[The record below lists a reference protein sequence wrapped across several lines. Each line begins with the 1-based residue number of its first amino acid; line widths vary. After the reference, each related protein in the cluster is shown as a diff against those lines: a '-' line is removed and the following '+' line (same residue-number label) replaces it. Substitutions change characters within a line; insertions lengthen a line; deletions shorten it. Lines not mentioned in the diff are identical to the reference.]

1 MPAPT
6 WQAARNGLPGDATA
20 TDKSAHVNQLL
31 TSHAENHVYQG
42 TRIVTS
48 GAFNDANQFIGP
60 TLSSSLVDQPF
71 VLPSGQTTVGR
82 VTLPVTPV
90 GGGADLQVSLYT
102 DSSGVPGTQLVS
114 ARIPAT
120 WITAQA
126 ATSGLDNAANLQ
138 TSANNNLLTGPITVT
153 TWQPPATSASGFA
166 SAPAAASSGNYLISA
181 GGTDSNTNAYLT
193 TVFTVP
199 YLGAGTLGN
208 PQLQPNLPQAENGM
222 AMVATSDTIAV
233 AGGWTSPT
241 TGTTAVFAAGWDAN
255 TGQIA
260 AWSTQTSLPQ
270 VVAGAG
276 GAAYDQT
283 MYVVGGLNV
292 TTGTALATVYS
303 TSITSGQLGQSW
315 TTAPPLPLALENPI
329 VGVVGNVLM
338 VTGGTTAT
346 GSHNA
351 TTYYAPLAADG
362 TISQWLTAPAQM
374 PVPVNDAG
382 YAAIP
387 GVGLVVFGGFTTG
400 STLSSAVQTLTA
412 SGSSGVGFWQSGTTG
427 FGEAG
432 FSGSA
437 FPRSTGVWD
446 FFVTFSDAYWTFPV
460 YSVPCLSV
468 PLPAAGL
475 TSGGTYHVVMQQ
487 FGQSLNNNLRLDLAS
502 GNLPNPLRSPVGGP
516 TSWATFATNGF
527 SIPIEVYAND
537 GTGPLWH
544 TYEDS
549 GERLST
555 LVNRNMIGPTLVG
568 ALESVQ
574 FADTTPLAHAWTFT
588 YSGNLATSV
597 NPL

>member
-1 MPAPT
+1 MPTPT

-20 TDKSAHVNQLL
+20 TDKSAQVNQLL
-31 TSHAENHVYQG
+31 TTHAENHVYQG

-48 GAFNDANQFIGP
+48 GAFNDANQVIGP
-60 TLSSSLVDQPF
+60 TLYSYLVDQPF
-71 VLPSGQTTVGR
+71 VLPAPQTTVGR

-90 GGGADLQVSLYT
+90 GSGADLQVSLYT
-102 DSSGVPGTQLVS
+102 DSSGIPGTQLI
-114 ARIPAT
+114 ATRIPAK
-120 WITAQA
+120 WIIAQA

-138 TSANNNLLTGPITVT
+138 TSVNNNLLPGPITVT
-153 TWQPPATSASGFA
+153 AWQPPATSVSGYA
-166 SAPAAASSGNYLISA
+166 SAPAAVSSGNYLLSA
-181 GGTDSNTNAYLT
+181 GGTDSSTNAYLT

-208 PQLQPNLPQAENGM
+208 PTLQPSLPQAENGM
-222 AMVATSDTIAV
+222 AMAAATDTVAV
-233 AGGWTSPT
+233 AGGWTSPS
-241 TGTTAVFAAGWDAN
+241 TGTAAVFAAGWDAN

-260 AWSTQTSLPQ
+260 AWSTQTPLPQ

-276 GAAYDQT
+276 GAASGQT

-292 TTGTALATVYS
+292 STNTALATVYS
-303 TSITSGQLGQSW
+303 TSITGGQLGQSW
-315 TTAPPLPLALENPI
+315 TTGPPLPVALENPI
-329 VGVVGNVLM
+329 VGVVGNVLL
-338 VTGGTTAT
+338 VTGGTTAS

-351 TTYYAPLAADG
+351 TTFYAPLASDG
-362 TISQWLTAPAQM
+362 TISQWLTAPAAM

-387 GVGLVVFGGFTTG
+387 NVGLVVFGGFTIG
-400 STLSSAVQTLTA
+400 SALSSAVQTLTA

-432 FSGSA
+432 FSGSV

-460 YSVPCLSV
+460 YSVPSLSV
-468 PLPAAGL
+468 PLPATVL
-475 TSGGTYHVVMQQ
+475 TGGARYHVVMQQ
-487 FGQSLNNNLRLDLAS
+487 FGQSLNNNLRLDLAQ

-516 TSWATFATNGF
+516 ANWATFATSGF
-527 SIPIEVYAND
+527 SVPIEVYAND

-549 GERLST
+549 GMRLST

-574 FADTTPLAHAWTFT
+574 FADATALADAWTFT
-588 YSGNLATSV
+588 YSGNLATTV